1 MSRQLAFWSAG
12 CGVVLQSRKVTA
24 IGVSPGRLDS
34 RPPCADQLLDQ
45 EHPMTEDRDIDV
57 SHDLASFV
65 SELRRLADALENST
79 EFTIHIDGEEVTI
92 PEGAK
97 FSVSHERESGE
108 IELEFQVTWSVDLED
123 DEDEDDEDED
133 EDDDLEDDE
142 DEDEDEPVE
151 DTEDQTVDAKAAS
164 ETALV

>member
-1 MSRQLAFWSAG
+1 
-12 CGVVLQSRKVTA
+12 
-24 IGVSPGRLDS
+24 
-34 RPPCADQLLDQ
+34 
-45 EHPMTEDRDIDV
+45 MTEDRDIDV

-79 EFTIHIDGEEVTI
+79 EFKIQIDGEEVTI

-133 EDDDLEDDE
+133 EDEDLEDDE

-151 DTEDQTVDAKAAS
+151 DTEDQTADAEAAS